1 MEALS
6 LSLGRFESKKWEA
19 LRQKKVG
26 RRDHKKREG
35 LSQEKKKKKMGKT
48 ESKSAIDTSLL
59 SCLLRKKF
67 PEYLKLADVS
77 FNFERKDKTLAE
89 NCTLNAPPTVLKTFK
104 RTMEKQMS
112 DQISS
117 ISRY

>member
-1 MEALS
+1 MGSTET
-6 LSLGRFESKKWEA
+6 KKS
-19 LRQKKVG
+19 RK
-26 RRDHKKREG
+26 EG
-35 LSQEKKKKKMGKT
+35 SQEKGRTESRKKEKKMGKT

-117 ISRY
+117 ISRYQNYLHYYHLH